1 MNKYFF
7 IFSGVL
13 IVAATARAMDSEKGP
28 DYYRIV
34 AQEEFKNLVHA
45 RNTSALVE
53 FFKSGPIAHL
63 GLPDFLLLQAALKH
77 GTWASTLKLKQL
89 LDPRIALETIILG
102 TVYN

>member
-7 IFSGVL
+7 IFSSVL
-13 IVAATARAMDSEKGP
+13 VVAATARAMDSEKGP
-28 DYYRIV
+28 DYYRSA

-53 FFKSGPIAHL
+53 FFKSGPIGRL
-63 GLPDFLLLQAALKH
+63 ELSDFLLLETAIKH
-77 GTWASTLKLKQL
+77 GTCVPTPELKRL
-89 LDPRIALETIILG
+89 LDARIQLETIILG